1 MNNPSTPANP
11 LGVAAV
17 ALQRHIPALG
27 CGFDV
32 KTIFGNFTVSAAEV
46 RMHPAMW
53 SALIEI
59 LKARVLDL
67 TIEIVNGEIARAANG
82 EGGVA

>member
-11 LGVAAV
+11 LAV
-17 ALQRHIPALG
+17 AGSALRRHIPAIG

-46 RMHPAMW
+46 RTHPAMW

-59 LKARVLDL
+59 LEARVLDL
-67 TIEIVNGEIARAANG
+67 TIEIVKGEIARTANG